1 MGNCVI
7 KICSLI
13 KIRYEVTKLSIEG
26 HHVRGQI
33 NLTNVINI
41 YRIMDCVE
49 DFPTMQTAM
58 SLDGLLIDF
67 YRYKCVD
74 VT

>member
-1 MGNCVI
+1 M
-7 KICSLI
+7 
-13 KIRYEVTKLSIEG
+13 
-26 HHVRGQI
+26 
-33 NLTNVINI
+33 TNVINV

-49 DFPTMQTAM
+49 DFPTMQTDM